1 MNEALRKVQKGGD
14 GQGRMVLR
22 EGAVQRRGRGTDA
35 DATLCAVDKHFAE
48 DEHPDRGPTSFLYPS
63 TLRFSTTTCTL
74 DSCVAATRCISFSS
88 LCYASQYLINCPS
101 QSTSRCIPPL
111 DSLAFLTLSSRSIYL
126 LHEQSILLWIA
137 SSASSRSVHGPD
149 MSGSDRSRYRSIDS
163 CSLVHLSGIHQLYA
177 QPPYRPWSSSASTS
191 DFIQNVSVDCNLY
204 RGMNY
209 RVCKPSFLTIFRH
222 QSMTRPD
229 EFEPRRAATYML
241 LAADLAVEISGLGYH
256 RSPERCKCHIIV

>member
-101 QSTSRCIPPL
+101 QS
-111 DSLAFLTLSSRSIYL
+111 
-126 LHEQSILLWIA
+126 
-137 SSASSRSVHGPD
+137 
-149 MSGSDRSRYRSIDS
+149 
-163 CSLVHLSGIHQLYA
+163 
-177 QPPYRPWSSSASTS
+177 
-191 DFIQNVSVDCNLY
+191 
-204 RGMNY
+204 
-209 RVCKPSFLTIFRH
+209 
-222 QSMTRPD
+222 MTRPD
-229 EFEPRRAATYML
+229 EFEPRRAATYMM